1 MAHDK
6 QLEPEAQMTI
16 AELSQL
22 RAISE
27 PLRLRMIE
35 VMTDDPR
42 GWTARELAE
51 RLDTKQTKLYHH
63 LGLLEDQGIIRI
75 AETRMVS
82 GILEKRYQVA
92 ARSFRI
98 DRSLLSGDGNSG
110 IDEVLDV
117 VFDRARDEIVEA
129 IRAGLIDLDASDPKR
144 RRMALSV
151 THARLSPKRV
161 RRVMR
166 FIEQLNAIDD
176 PPDDD
181 GEEYGLVIGFYPRAT
196 RNADR

>member
-1 MAHDK
+1 
-6 QLEPEAQMTI
+6 
-16 AELSQL
+16 
-22 RAISE
+22 
-27 PLRLRMIE
+27 MIE
-35 VMTDDPR
+35 VMNDEPR

-51 RLDTKQTKLYHH
+51 RLDSKQTKLYHH

-82 GILEKRYQVA
+82 GILEKRYQVT

-98 DRSLLSGDGNSG
+98 DRSLLSGDSDSV

-144 RRMALSV
+144 RRMALSM

-176 PPDDD
+176 PPDDE
-181 GEEYGLVIGFYPRAT
+181 GEDYGLVIGFYPRAT
-196 RNADR
+196 PRTER